1 MTINDKKY
9 LKLVNDIL
17 ENNKFNEL
25 DTIEHHGMTRL
36 DHSIRVSYYSYKIS
50 KILGLDYVTTAR
62 AGLLHDFFI
71 SKENRTLKERFI
83 STFVHPKYA
92 VMNAEKYF
100 DIDDKAKNIIES
112 HMFPIYK
119 VLPKYAESWIVSGV
133 DKIAALYEFSKAFGI
148 RFSYAAN
155 IFVLLILNNLK

>member
-9 LKLVNDIL
+9 LKIVEDIL
-17 ENNKFNEL
+17 ENKEFNQL

-36 DHSIRVSYYSYKIS
+36 DHSVRVSYYSYKIS
-50 KILGLDYVTTAR
+50 KMLGLDYITTAR

-71 SKENRTLKERFI
+71 SKEDRTLKERFI

-92 VMNAEKYF
+92 VMNSQKYF
-100 DIDDKAKNIIES
+100 EIDDKTKNIIES

-119 VLPKYAESWIVSGV
+119 VLPKYAESWIVSSV
-133 DKIAALYEFSKAFGI
+133 DKLSALYEFSKTFGI
-148 RFSYAAN
+148 KFAYASN
-155 IFVLLILNNLK
+155 IFILLIMNNMR